1 MTLRPITKLL
11 VANRAEIAGRI
22 FRTCRGMGISTVAVY
37 SDPDRGLPFVRQAN
51 EAVPIG
57 GATPAESYLRAE
69 AIIAAARRVGADAV
83 HPGYGFLAENAEFA
97 RRCGEADLVFVGPSP
112 ETIAAM
118 GSKIEA
124 KRIAQRAG
132 VPVLPTVE
140 VDGDT
145 LPAGVVERV
154 GLPLLV
160 KASAGGGGR
169 GMRVVERVEDLAA
182 AVGAARREATSAFGD
197 GTIFLE
203 PYVRGPR
210 HVEIQVFGDAHG
222 KVISL
227 HERECSI
234 QRRHQKIIEESPS
247 PAVGSELRQ
256 GMGEAAIALA
266 TAIGY
271 TGAGTVE
278 FILDERGRFFFLEVN
293 TRLQVEHPVTEFITG
308 LDLVRLQLE
317 AAQGGHL
324 PDPPPISGHAIEVR
338 LYAEDPRRGW
348 MPQTGR
354 LTHMDQPEGPG
365 LRIDA
370 GYETG
375 SEIGPN
381 YDPMLAKV
389 IAHAPRR
396 EEAARRLAAALAG
409 MRIHGPGTN
418 RDLLVRILRHPEFLA
433 GRTDTDFLER
443 HDPAELGAPLA
454 DAGAARVHAIAA
466 ALCGQ
471 AGRREAARE
480 LRTLPSGW
488 RNAPSQLQR
497 VAFEC
502 DAGRLDVAYRLGAGP
517 SVEVDGEPI
526 DVTIESLSPNRGDLV
541 LDGVRRQYL
550 VDRDDHLYHVDS
562 PLGYTRLQQLTRF
575 PATARGE
582 TPGSLHAAMPGIVVR
597 ILVEVGQRVDEGQE
611 LLVVE
616 AMKMEHR
623 ILAPRAGTV
632 TEITVSLGDSIA
644 AGTLLAVVEAAG
656 DG

>member
-1 MTLRPITKLL
+1 
-11 VANRAEIAGRI
+11 VA
-22 FRTCRGMGISTVAVY
+22 TVAVY
-37 SDPDRGLPFVRQAN
+37 SDPDRSLPFVRQAD

-69 AIIAAARRVGADAV
+69 SIIAAARRVGADAV

-97 RRCGEADLVFVGPSP
+97 RLCGEADLVFVGPSP
-112 ETIAAM
+112 ETIATM

-124 KRIAQRAG
+124 KRIAGRAG

-140 VDGDT
+140 VDGDA
-145 LPAGVVERV
+145 LPAGAAERV

-169 GMRVVERVEDLAA
+169 GMRLVERVEDLAA

-210 HVEIQVFGDAHG
+210 HVEIQVFGDTHG
-222 KVISL
+222 RVISL

-234 QRRHQKIIEESPS
+234 QRRHQKIVEESPS

-256 GMGEAAIALA
+256 RMGEAAIALA
-266 TAIGY
+266 TEIGY
-271 TGAGTVE
+271 VGAGTIE

-317 AAQGGHL
+317 VAQGGHL

-348 MPQTGR
+348 MPQTGL
-354 LTHMDQPEGPG
+354 LTRMDQPEGPG

-370 GYETG
+370 GFETG
-375 SEIGPN
+375 SEVGAN

-389 IAHAPRR
+389 IAHAPTRA
-396 EEAARRLAAALAG
+396 EAARRLAAALAG

-418 RDLLVRILRHPEFLA
+418 RDLLVRILRHPEFQA

-454 DAGAARVHAIAA
+454 DAGAARVHAVAA

-471 AGRREAARE
+471 AGRREAATA

-497 VAFEC
+497 ATFEC
-502 DAGRLDVAYRLGAGP
+502 DAGRLDIAYRLGAGLR
-517 SVEVDGEPI
+517 VEVDGEPI
-526 DVTIESLSPNRGDLV
+526 EVVVESVRPNRCDLV
-541 LDGVRRQYL
+541 LDGVRRRYL

-562 PLGYTRLQQLTRF
+562 SLGYTRLRQLTRF
-575 PATARGE
+575 PEASRKEA
-582 TPGSLHAAMPGIVVR
+582 PGSLHAAMPGIVVR
-597 ILVEVGQRVDEGQE
+597 ILAEAGQRVEAGQE

-623 ILAPRAGTV
+623 LLAPRAGTV
-632 TEITVSLGDSIA
+632 TEITVRQGDSIA
-644 AGTLLAVVEAAG
+644 AGTLLAVVEEAA